1 MAEIPTATVALSS
14 SPEILREI
22 SPVDLFSSVEVRRLK
37 RWLKRGPR
45 LTRQG
50 RAEFARWL
58 LAIEISGPMVP
69 HQKFTVDRKGT

>member
-1 MAEIPTATVALSS
+1 MAEIPARTVALSG

-22 SPVDLFSSVEVRRLK
+22 SPVDLFSSVEARRLK

-69 HQKFTVDRKGT
+69 YQKFTVDRKGT

>member
-1 MAEIPTATVALSS
+1 MDELPAMTSI
-14 SPEILREI
+14 
-22 SPVDLFSSVEVRRLK
+22 EVRRLK

-58 LAIEISGPMVP
+58 LANELSWRMPIAQALQPQRDVES
-69 HQKFTVDRKGT
+69 HA